1 MKIFITEKQLNTLVE
16 TSEIN
21 SEVLGKENFKRYEF
35 FLSLLNDEVK
45 KEYPFIDEINVF
57 YQRISNFTDRFFYTP
72 KDWIDSYVVYFEV
85 WTKKNLNFVEDL
97 DWNKFNKFIENKIAS
112 LLAAIFP
119 KEFAQIVSEKRMHVH
134 LTFYESNPMY

>member
-1 MKIFITEKQLNTLVE
+1 MKIFITEKQLNCLVE

-35 FLSLLNDEVK
+35 FLSLLNNEVK

-57 YQRISNFTDRFFYTP
+57 YQRISNFIDRFFYTP

-97 DWNKFNKFIENKIAS
+97 NWNKFNKFIENKILS

-119 KEFAQIVSEKRMHVH
+119 KEFSQIVSEERLHVH
-134 LTFYESNPMY
+134 LTFYESNPIY

>member
-45 KEYPFIDEINVF
+45 KEYPVIDEINLSN
-57 YQRISNFTDRFFYTP
+57 QRMSAFTDRF
-72 KDWIDSYVVYFEV
+72 
-85 WTKKNLNFVEDL
+85 LCC
-97 DWNKFNKFIENKIAS
+97 
-112 LLAAIFP
+112 LL
-119 KEFAQIVSEKRMHVH
+119 
-134 LTFYESNPMY
+134 

>member
-1 MKIFITEKQLNTLVE
+1 MKIFITEKQLNNLVE

-57 YQRISNFTDRFFYTP
+57 YQRISNFTDRF
-72 KDWIDSYVVYFEV
+72 
-85 WTKKNLNFVEDL
+85 LCC
-97 DWNKFNKFIENKIAS
+97 
-112 LLAAIFP
+112 LL
-119 KEFAQIVSEKRMHVH
+119 
-134 LTFYESNPMY
+134 

>member
-85 WTKKNLNFVEDL
+85 WTKKNLNFVENL

-119 KEFAQIVSEKRMHVH
+119 KEFAQIVSEKRMRVH
-134 LTFYESNPMY
+134 LTFYESNPIY

>member
-1 MKIFITEKQLNTLVE
+1 MKIFITEKQLNCLVE

-45 KEYPFIDEINVF
+45 KQYPVIDEINVSN
-57 YQRISNFTDRFFYTP
+57 QRMSAFTDRFFYTP
-72 KDWIDSYVVYFEV
+72 KDWINSYVVYFEV
-85 WTKKNLNFVEDL
+85 WTKKNLNFVENL
-97 DWNKFNKFIENKIAS
+97 DWDKFNKFIENKISS

-119 KEFAQIVSEKRMHVH
+119 KEFSQIVSDKRFYVH
-134 LTFYESNPMY
+134 LTFYESNPIY

>member
-85 WTKKNLNFVEDL
+85 WTKKNLNFVENL
-97 DWNKFNKFIENKIAS
+97 DWDKFNKFIENKISS

-119 KEFAQIVSEKRMHVH
+119 KEFSQIVSDKRLHVH
-134 LTFYESNPMY
+134 LTFYESNPIY